1 MPHHPDCLHDEGT
14 AFVRE
19 GRSVAIVHLSLGQTF
34 GMVSLN
40 IPVPKLGHY
49 SLDGQTNRWVKDQ
62 LDDEAERAAVKG
74 SHPTWRPMGCTGALW
89 GSTGDFPGPF
99 AV

>member
-1 MPHHPDCLHDEGT
+1 MCQILLQPFPGT

-19 GRSVAIVHLSLGQTF
+19 ERKAAIIYLNLGKTF

-74 SHPTWRPMGCTGALW
+74 SYPTWRPMGRTGALW
-89 GSTGDFPGPF
+89 GSTGDFSGPS